1 MLPGGAGAVLDGG
14 RLVAAWRD
22 GELALD
28 ASCSLA
34 PPADDPDRA
43 APASAAVA
51 AEVLAV
57 ASWLDTNARRV
68 RIMHA
73 DRPLSSPLTRL
84 PTFAARA

>member
-1 MLPGGAGAVLDGG
+1 
-14 RLVAAWRD
+14 
-22 GELALD
+22 
-28 ASCSLA
+28 
-34 PPADDPDRA
+34 
-43 APASAAVA
+43 VA